1 MMKTSALAAC
11 AAISFAVPAQADW
24 IKDMTSER
32 CSDRSRTRVAASVRD
47 QIEFSVRRSE
57 AAIAPPAPVGDLG
70 CLEGLMSLPIDTFAP
85 SGGLGSLFSG
95 SLDGI
100 LNGDASRTRQF
111 CGFARRKWM
120 EATRPL
126 AKATKGD
133 SPFVLPEFAASFELL
148 NFPAKA
154 LAAAR
159 DEAQPSVAEGNP
171 ASAEIPGAG
180 AVSVSASEMLVDGI
194 WDSLYGTEN
203 ER

>member
-1 MMKTSALAAC
+1 MMKTSALAVC
-11 AAISFAVPAQADW
+11 AAISFAVSAQADW

-70 CLEGLMSLPIDTFAP
+70 CLDGLMSLPIDTFAP

-95 SLDGI
+95 SLDGF
-100 LNGDASRTRQF
+100 LNGDAFQTRQF

-126 AKATKGD
+126 VKAKKGD
-133 SPFVLPEFAASFELL
+133 SPFVLPEFASGFELL

-154 LAAAR
+154 LASAGRETSPPVSA
-159 DEAQPSVAEGNP
+159 GNP
-171 ASAEIPGAG
+171 ASAENPGEG
-180 AVSVSASEMLVDGI
+180 TSSGSAPETLIDGI
-194 WDSLYGTEN
+194 WNSLYGTED

>member
-1 MMKTSALAAC
+1 MMKQFAMAAC
-11 AAISFAVPAQADW
+11 AAIIFALPAQADW

-100 LNGDASRTRQF
+100 LKGDGSQARQF
-111 CGFARRKWM
+111 CGFARKKWM
-120 EATRPL
+120 EATRGL
-126 AKATKGD
+126 ATATKGE
-133 SPFVLPEFAASFELL
+133 STFVLPDFASSFDLV
-148 NFPAKA
+148 NFPANA

-159 DEAQPSVAEGNP
+159 QQ
-171 ASAEIPGAG
+171 ASP
-180 AVSVSASEMLVDGI
+180 SVSAGDPVPAEPPGAAVGSTSGALVDEI
-194 WDSLYGTEN
+194 WNSLYGVED

>member
-1 MMKTSALAAC
+1 MMKQSALAAC
-11 AAISFAVPAQADW
+11 AAISFALPAQADW

-100 LNGDASRTRQF
+100 LKGDGSQARQF
-111 CGFARRKWM
+111 CGFARKKWM
-120 EATRPL
+120 EATRGL
-126 AKATKGD
+126 ATATKGD
-133 SPFVLPEFAASFELL
+133 STFVLPDFASSFDLV

-159 DEAQPSVAEGNP
+159 KDASPSVSAGNP
-171 ASAEIPGAG
+171 APAETQGAAADG
-180 AVSVSASEMLVDGI
+180 TSGTLVDEI
-194 WDSLYGTEN
+194 WNSLYGVED

>member
-1 MMKTSALAAC
+1 MIRHSVLAAC

-57 AAIAPPAPVGDLG
+57 AAIAPPAPIGDLG

-100 LNGDASRTRQF
+100 LNGDGSQARQF
-111 CGFARRKWM
+111 CGFARKKWM
-120 EATRPL
+120 EATRGL
-126 AKATKGD
+126 AKAKKGN
-133 SPFVLPEFAASFELL
+133 STFVLPDFASSFDLV
-148 NFPAKA
+148 NFPATV
-154 LAAAR
+154 LSAAR
-159 DEAQPSVAEGNP
+159 KEAPPPVTAVNP
-171 ASAEIPGAG
+171 ASAETSGAPAG
-180 AVSVSASEMLVDGI
+180 STSETLVDEI
-194 WDSLYGTEN
+194 WNSLYGMED